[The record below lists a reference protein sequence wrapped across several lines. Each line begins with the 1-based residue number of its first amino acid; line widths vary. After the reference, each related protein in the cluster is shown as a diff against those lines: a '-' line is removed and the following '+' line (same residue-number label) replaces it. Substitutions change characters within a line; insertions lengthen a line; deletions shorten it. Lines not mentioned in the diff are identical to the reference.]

1 MTILYKQNK
10 DGSFNVWSCVAVGDK
25 VITTYGKENGKMM
38 FEEYTAEPKN
48 IGKKNERNAE
58 QQALFEVAAKY
69 KKQVDRK
76 GYAYTKES
84 AQNTEKV
91 GVQLA
96 HDAAK
101 VSHAKYLI
109 FPADAQPKLDGVRCR
124 ISRDTIA
131 FQGFIAYSREN
142 TEYHIPRELIGDIN
156 KMMLL
161 HPKVKHF
168 DGEIY
173 AHGWDLED
181 IVSMIKNEENPDRH
195 LLKFYW
201 YDICDSTKT
210 WPERRD
216 IIETSPLNEM
226 GDDCKV
232 VPLKSIRVNSWE
244 EFDEAHDKWVEAKFE
259 GAMYRSISEESFYE
273 CGHRSYFLIKHKK
286 MHTEEFKVTGVKTDK
301 RGHGKFVVE
310 TLPNVFVD
318 VSWKTTHEKKQYL
331 AEHPEEFIGK
341 PLTVQF
347 QKMTRKGSLQFPVGL
362 VIRDYE

>member
-101 VSHAKYLI
+101 VSHAKYLK

-124 ISRDTIA
+124 ISRHLSIGSVFT
-131 FQGFIAYSREN
+131 AYSREN
-142 TEYHIPRELIGDIN
+142 TIYKIPTELIPDI
-156 KMMLL
+156 MAMLRL
-161 HPKVKHF
+161 HKDVDEF

-173 AHGWDLED
+173 AHGLDLED
-181 IVSMIKNEENPDRH
+181 IVSMIKNEDNPDRH
-195 LLKFYW
+195 LLK
-201 YDICDSTKT
+201 
-210 WPERRD
+210 
-216 IIETSPLNEM
+216 
-226 GDDCKV
+226 
-232 VPLKSIRVNSWE
+232 
-244 EFDEAHDKWVEAKFE
+244 
-259 GAMYRSISEESFYE
+259 
-273 CGHRSYFLIKHKK
+273 
-286 MHTEEFKVTGVKTDK
+286 
-301 RGHGKFVVE
+301 
-310 TLPNVFVD
+310 
-318 VSWKTTHEKKQYL
+318 
-331 AEHPEEFIGK
+331 
-341 PLTVQF
+341 
-347 QKMTRKGSLQFPVGL
+347 
-362 VIRDYE
+362 

>member
-25 VITTYGKENGKMM
+25 VVTTYGKENGKMM

-58 QQALFEVAAKY
+58 QQALFEVSAKY

-76 GYAYTKES
+76 GYSYTKSEAES
-84 AQNTEKV
+84 VEKV

-96 HDAAK
+96 QDASK
-101 VSHAKYLI
+101 VSHAKYLK

-124 ISRDTIA
+124 ISRHVSLGGIFT
-131 FQGFIAYSREN
+131 AYSREN
-142 TEYHIPRELIGDIN
+142 TVYNIPEELIPDLLT
-156 KMMLL
+156 MLKL
-161 HPKVKHF
+161 HPDVEEF

-181 IVSMIKNEENPDRH
+181 IVSMIKNADNPDRH

-201 YDICDSTKT
+201 YDICDNSKT

-216 IIETSPLNEM
+216 IIESSPLVDYAES
-226 GDDCKV
+226 CRV
-232 VPLKSIRVNSWE
+232 VPVMSIRVNSWE
-244 EFDEAHDKWVEAKFE
+244 EFDKAHDKWVEMKFE
-259 GAMYRSISEESFYE
+259 GAMYRSISSESFYE

>member
-84 AQNTEKV
+84 AQNTEKI

-101 VSHAKYLI
+101 VSHAKYLK

-124 ISRDTIA
+124 ISRHLSIGSVFT
-131 FQGFIAYSREN
+131 AYSREN
-142 TEYHIPRELIGDIN
+142 TVYKIPTELIPDI
-156 KMMLL
+156 MAMLRL
-161 HPKVKHF
+161 HKDVDEF

-181 IVSMIKNEENPDRH
+181 IVSMIKNEDNPDRH

-216 IIETSPLNEM
+216 IIETSPLNDFRD
-226 GDDCKV
+226 GCKV
-232 VPLKSIRVNSWE
+232 VPVKSRRGNY
-244 EFDEAHDKWVEAKFE
+244 WVEF
-259 GAMYRSISEESFYE
+259 F
-273 CGHRSYFLIKHKK
+273 
-286 MHTEEFKVTGVKTDK
+286 
-301 RGHGKFVVE
+301 
-310 TLPNVFVD
+310 
-318 VSWKTTHEKKQYL
+318 
-331 AEHPEEFIGK
+331 
-341 PLTVQF
+341 
-347 QKMTRKGSLQFPVGL
+347 
-362 VIRDYE
+362 